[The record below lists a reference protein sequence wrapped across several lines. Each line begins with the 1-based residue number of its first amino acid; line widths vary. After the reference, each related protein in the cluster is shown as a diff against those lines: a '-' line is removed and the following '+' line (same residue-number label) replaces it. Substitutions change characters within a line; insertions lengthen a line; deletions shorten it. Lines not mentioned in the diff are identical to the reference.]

1 MDIVV
6 MVVSALSFLGT
17 VVVVDRIGSGQ
28 LPMALTVL
36 ESAAGAAETT
46 PGAATAN
53 VSAPATATEAIIFLN
68 MMMYPNASRI
78 RYGNCTVPVD
88 IHCKMFSTETVK
100 VLVKRHL

>member
-6 MVVSALSFLGT
+6 TVVSDLSFLG
-17 VVVVDRIGSGQ
+17 VVVVDRMGSGQ

-36 ESAAGAAETT
+36 ESAVGAAETT

-53 VSAPATATEAIIFLN
+53 VSAPATATEAMIFLN
-68 MMMYPNASRI
+68 MMLYPNASRI